1 MFGLHHYGLFE
12 MHSRCEGLTAL
23 CALIV
28 LFASAA
34 SSEPSAQQ
42 TQERAALQL
51 LRASHLASAGK
62 CTEAIEVAQALPSLD
77 AATELIVGKCAVSIE
92 DYATAIS
99 ALDRAANIDPSL
111 IGVNLY
117 RGISLYHLEDFD
129 AARDALAN
137 ARTVGDD
144 TALLDFYKGLLLLR
158 EDQARESALA
168 FERAAARSPE
178 RVEPVASYYA
188 ALAWQSLNED
198 EPLNSA
204 VERLS
209 AYDGQGSWTSEAKKL
224 VELQSQ
230 RHRAGQ
236 VGLQRWASLKA
247 GFEYD
252 SNVVFAGSATLVDVE
267 GLGVVNFSFD
277 GDQSDW
283 SGVWSA
289 MLAAELLEVEDWT
302 FGAMVQYTGYAHED
316 LDTFD
321 QHYLSLS
328 GWVDNEIR
336 PTTLGRFQATFGYGL
351 IDGDPYQINLDLAAV
366 GEERWGRWGTTTCQL
381 GVNLYDFRYDGL
393 SLRQSDTLFAD
404 DLDQD
409 GIDLLAG
416 CGHELALQNFLQSNP
431 TLYGEYQFSNYFS
444 KGSEWDHYAN
454 RVHLGVRLAFP
465 FEIDLDVRGTYTRR
479 DFRNGSH
486 FTELSRRT
494 GDRNDDALQADVELS
509 KELMDFVVVSGR
521 YQYTDNGSNV
531 GVFDYKRH
539 VAGGYVELKF
549 P

>member
-1 MFGLHHYGLFE
+1 MFGLHHCGRFG
-12 MHSRCEGLTAL
+12 MHSRSEGLTAL

-34 SSEPSAQQ
+34 SSESSTQQ
-42 TQERAALQL
+42 TQDRAALQL
-51 LRASHLASAGK
+51 LRASHLASTGK
-62 CTEAIEVAQALPSLD
+62 CSEAIEVAQALSSRD

-99 ALDRAANIDPSL
+99 ALDRAANIDPWL

-137 ARTVGDD
+137 ARTVGDE
-144 TALLDFYKGLLLLR
+144 TALLDFYKGVLLLR
-158 EDQARESALA
+158 EDKGRESALA

-188 ALAWQSLNED
+188 ALAWQSLDEN

-204 VERLS
+204 VERVS
-209 AYDGQGSWTSEAKKL
+209 AHDGQAPWTSEVKKL

-252 SNVVFAGSATLVDVE
+252 SNVVLDGSATLVDVE
-267 GLGVVNFSFD
+267 GLGVVNFSFED
-277 GDQSDW
+277 DNNDW
-283 SGVWSA
+283 RGVWST
-289 MLAAELLEVEDWT
+289 MLAAELLEVDDWT
-302 FGAMVQYTGYAHED
+302 FGALVAYTGNAHDD

-321 QHYLSLS
+321 QHYASLT

-336 PTTLGRFQATFGYGL
+336 PTTLGRFQATFGYGW
-351 IDGDPYQINLDLAAV
+351 IGGDPYQMNLDLTAV
-366 GEERWGRWGTTTCQL
+366 GEERWGRWGTTTCRL
-381 GVNLYDFRYDGL
+381 GVNLYDFRYDEL
-393 SLRQSDTLFAD
+393 SLRKSDALFAS

-409 GIDLLAG
+409 GVNLLAG
-416 CGHELALQNFLQSNP
+416 CGHELALRNFLQINP
-431 TLYGEYQFSNYFS
+431 SLYGEYQFSNYFS

-454 RVHLGVRLAFP
+454 RVHLGVRLALP
-465 FEIDLDVRGTYTRR
+465 FEVDLDVRGTYTRR
-479 DFRNGSH
+479 DFNRGSH
-486 FTELSRRT
+486 FTDQSRQT

-509 KELMDFVVVSGR
+509 KELTDFVVVSGR

-539 VAGGYVELKF
+539 VGGAYVELKF

>member
-1 MFGLHHYGLFE
+1 
-12 MHSRCEGLTAL
+12 MHNLREGLTAL
-23 CALIV
+23 CAFIV
-28 LFASAA
+28 VFASVA

-42 TQERAALQL
+42 TQDRAALQL
-51 LRASHLASAGK
+51 LRAAHFASTGK
-62 CTEAIEVAQALPSLD
+62 CTEAIEVAQALSSRD

-99 ALDRAANIDPSL
+99 ALDRAAKIDPSL

-129 AARDALAN
+129 AARGALAN
-137 ARTVGDD
+137 ARTVGDE

-158 EDQARESALA
+158 EDKGRESALA

-188 ALAWQSLNED
+188 ALAWQSLGEK
-198 EPLNSA
+198 EPLNRA
-204 VERLS
+204 VERVS
-209 AYDGQGSWTSEAKKL
+209 AHDGQGAWTSEAKKL
-224 VELQSQ
+224 VELQSR

-252 SNVVFAGSATLVDVE
+252 SNVVLDGSATLVDVE
-267 GLGVVNFSFD
+267 DLGFVDFNFED
-277 GDQSDW
+277 DKKDW
-283 SGVWSA
+283 RGVWSA
-289 MLAAELLEVEDWT
+289 VLATELLEVQDWT
-302 FGAMVQYTGYAHED
+302 FGAMVAYTGNAHDD
-316 LDTFD
+316 LNTFD

-336 PTTLGRFQATFGYGL
+336 PTTLGRFQATFGYGW
-351 IDGDPYQINLDLAAV
+351 IDGDAYQINLDLAAV

-381 GVNLYDFRYDGL
+381 GVNFYDFRYDEG
-393 SLRQSDTLFAD
+393 QFDA

-409 GIDLLAG
+409 GIDLLAS
-416 CGHELALQNFLQSNP
+416 CGHELALRNYLQMTP
-431 TLYGEYQFSNYFS
+431 TLYGSYQFSNYFS

-454 RVHLGVRLAFP
+454 QVHLGVRLALP
-465 FEIDLDVRGTYTRR
+465 FKIDLDVRGTYTRR
-479 DFRNGSH
+479 DFSQESF
-486 FTELSRRT
+486 FTDQTRQT

-509 KELMDFVVVSGR
+509 KELMDSVVVSGR

-531 GVFDYKRH
+531 GVFDYKRY
-539 VAGGYVELKF
+539 VAGAYVELKF

>member
-1 MFGLHHYGLFE
+1 MLGLHYFGRFE

-28 LFASAA
+28 LFASVA

-42 TQERAALQL
+42 TEERAALQL

-62 CTEAIEVAQALPSLD
+62 CTEAIEVAQALSSRD

-92 DYATAIS
+92 DYEIAIS

-137 ARTVGDD
+137 ARTAGDD
-144 TALLDFYKGLLLLR
+144 TALLDFYKGVLLLR
-158 EDQARESALA
+158 EDKGRESALA

-188 ALAWQSLNED
+188 ALAWQSLDEN

-204 VERLS
+204 VERVS
-209 AYDGQGSWTSEAKKL
+209 AYDGEGSWTSEAKKL

-252 SNVVFAGSATLVDVE
+252 SNVVLDGSATLVDVE
-267 GLGVVNFSFD
+267 GLGVVNFSFE
-277 GDQSDW
+277 GDKKDW
-283 SGVWSA
+283 RGVWNA
-289 MLAAELLEVEDWT
+289 MLAAELLEADDWT
-302 FGAMVQYTGYAHED
+302 VGAMVAYTGNAHDD

-321 QHYLSLS
+321 QHYASLT
-328 GWVDNEIR
+328 GWVDNEIG
-336 PTTLGRFQATFGYGL
+336 PTTLGRFQATFGYGW
-351 IDGDPYQINLDLAAV
+351 IDGNPYQINLDLTAV
-366 GEERWGRWGTTTCQL
+366 GEERWGRWGTTTCRL
-381 GVNLYDFRYDGL
+381 GVNLYDFRYDEE
-393 SLRQSDTLFAD
+393 QSDA

-409 GIDLLAG
+409 GIDLRAG
-416 CGHELALQNFLQSNP
+416 CGHELALQNFLQMTP

-444 KGSEWDHYAN
+444 KGSEWGHYAN
-454 RVHLGVRLAFP
+454 RVHLGVRLALP
-465 FEIDLDVRGTYTRR
+465 FEVDLDVRGTYTRR
-479 DFRNGSH
+479 DFRRKSS
-486 FTELSRRT
+486 FPDVSSQT
-494 GDRNDDALQADVELS
+494 GDRNDDALQADVEVS
-509 KELMDFVVVSGR
+509 KELTDFVVVSGR

-539 VAGGYVELKF
+539 VAGAYVELKF

>member
-1 MFGLHHYGLFE
+1 
-12 MHSRCEGLTAL
+12 MHSRCEGLTSL

-92 DYATAIS
+92 EYATAIS

-204 VERLS
+204 VERIG

-230 RHRAGQ
+230 RHRAGR

-252 SNVVFAGSATLVDVE
+252 SNVVFDGSATLIVVP
-267 GLGVVNFSFD
+267 GLGVLDFSFD
-277 GDQSDW
+277 GDQSDG

-289 MLAAELLEVEDWT
+289 MLAAELLEVDDWT
-302 FGAMVQYTGYAHED
+302 FGAMVAYTGNAHDD

-321 QHYLSLS
+321 QHYASLT
-328 GWVDNEIR
+328 GWVDNEIG

-351 IDGDPYQINLDLAAV
+351 IDGDAYQINLNLAAV

-381 GVNLYDFRYDGL
+381 GVNLY
-393 SLRQSDTLFAD
+393 
-404 DLDQD
+404 
-409 GIDLLAG
+409 
-416 CGHELALQNFLQSNP
+416 
-431 TLYGEYQFSNYFS
+431 
-444 KGSEWDHYAN
+444 
-454 RVHLGVRLAFP
+454 
-465 FEIDLDVRGTYTRR
+465 
-479 DFRNGSH
+479 
-486 FTELSRRT
+486 
-494 GDRNDDALQADVELS
+494 
-509 KELMDFVVVSGR
+509 
-521 YQYTDNGSNV
+521 
-531 GVFDYKRH
+531 
-539 VAGGYVELKF
+539 
-549 P
+549 